1 VEDVTKN
8 LAALVVLAA
17 VMVNSGI
24 RASATPVD
32 FAFKFDFTPCLTS
45 TLDTYANV
53 YTREIHPGE
62 TPISITL
69 TLSSAQMD
77 AVYQGIVSIDFF
89 HYPARFSGGALTP
102 TGEMA
107 TVSPSTKY
115 RLEVRAAGQTHTVF
129 WDDNHFPHSEAATR
143 LLKLFEMING
153 FLNDRAEVTGL
164 PGAKVYCM

>member
-1 VEDVTKN
+1 MIVACAV
-8 LAALVVLAA
+8 ALTMSTLL
-17 VMVNSGI
+17 S
-24 RASATPVD
+24 ASAAPPAD
-32 FAFKFDFTPCLTS
+32 FAFKFDYTPCLTS

-53 YTREIHPGE
+53 YAREIRPGE

-69 TLSSAQMD
+69 ALSSEQMYV
-77 AVYQGIVSIDFF
+77 VYQALVGIDFF
-89 HYPARFSGGALTP
+89 HYPARFRGGVSTP
-102 TGEMA
+102 TGETT

-153 FLNDRAEVTGL
+153 FLNDRAEVKRL
-164 PGAKVYCM
+164 PASQMFCL